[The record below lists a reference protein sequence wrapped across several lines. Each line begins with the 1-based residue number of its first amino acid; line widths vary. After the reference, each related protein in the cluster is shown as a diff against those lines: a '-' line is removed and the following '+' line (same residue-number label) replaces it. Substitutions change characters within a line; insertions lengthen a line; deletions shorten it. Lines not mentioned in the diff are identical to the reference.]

1 MLKIESVSEDHPV
14 WELSGFE
21 TSELNISFPEKRKQ
35 EYVLPIDEKRISVS
49 LPKEETEFGK
59 KWQEGTSQILEYLRS
74 EKCMKQC
81 PEVKRMWPSGFSRL
95 SWDEP
100 YRYVTI
106 IKDSAGF
113 SMHPHIDNREVIGVL
128 IVNLHDNPKGT
139 GTKFLNYPYEVGNE
153 DIWYES
159 PTKKNTGVFFLNNWN
174 TWHKIEN
181 STDETRYIAIN
192 SLHISQ
198 LMRN

>member
-81 PEVKRMWPSGFSRL
+81 PEVKRMWPSGFCFT
-95 SWDEP
+95 WDEP
-100 YRYVTI
+100 HRYVNI
-106 IKDSAGF
+106 IKDSSGF
-113 SMHPHIDNREVIGVL
+113 SMGPHIDNREIIGVL
-128 IVNLHDNPKGT
+128 ILNLHDNPKGT